1 MYDRDKLISSIMKAV
16 NKTDINLQDIND
28 IISELE
34 ISWMKNKKGVTSK
47 RIWKDIIEKFKDISK
62 VAAIRYAS
70 VYLSFKNEDNFIE
83 FIKDKMI

>member
-47 RIWKDIIEKFKDISK
+47 RI
-62 VAAIRYAS
+62 
-70 VYLSFKNEDNFIE
+70 
-83 FIKDKMI
+83 